1 MSKNGVQLVCKYRG
15 YIQKVSLYVC
25 TLVKA
30 ILTVTIKINKVGKK
44 VLISSCFGA
53 LLLKEAKNKK
63 ERKKKHNHPAISRLI
78 IIKIIYKYLTFLPAN
93 SVQLGFSELELE
105 LGGKSI

>member
-1 MSKNGVQLVCKYRG
+1 MVYNLYANTEGTFTRLASG
-15 YIQKVSLYVC
+15 YVC

-30 ILTVTIKINKVGKK
+30 ILTVTIKINKGGKK
-44 VLISSCFGA
+44 VLISSFFGA

-78 IIKIIYKYLTFLPAN
+78 IIKVIYKYLTFLPAN
-93 SVQLGFSELELE
+93 SVQLGFSELQLE